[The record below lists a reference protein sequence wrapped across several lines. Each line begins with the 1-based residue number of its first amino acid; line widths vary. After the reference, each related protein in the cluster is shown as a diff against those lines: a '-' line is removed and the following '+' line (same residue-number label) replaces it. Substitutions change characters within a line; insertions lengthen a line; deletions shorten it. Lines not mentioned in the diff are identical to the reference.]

1 MSYVLRCPNPSKIV
15 GGNVY
20 YSEHGRWTADKEKA
34 VKFMKLQSHIEYDA
48 EADELMLPIPDEI
61 LDSLGWDIGD
71 VLQWEYNDD
80 SIILKRA
87 DV

>member
-34 VKFMKLQSHIEYDA
+34 VKFKQRKKQIS
-48 EADELMLPIPDEI
+48 
-61 LDSLGWDIGD
+61 
-71 VLQWEYNDD
+71 
-80 SIILKRA
+80 
-87 DV
+87 

>member
-34 VKFMKLQSHIEYDA
+34 VKFKTKK
-48 EADELMLPIPDEI
+48 EADAMKKEEI
-61 LDSLGWDIGD
+61 NSPSPMNKIVSENLNPRKKKKG
-71 VLQWEYNDD
+71 EE
-80 SIILKRA
+80 
-87 DV
+87 